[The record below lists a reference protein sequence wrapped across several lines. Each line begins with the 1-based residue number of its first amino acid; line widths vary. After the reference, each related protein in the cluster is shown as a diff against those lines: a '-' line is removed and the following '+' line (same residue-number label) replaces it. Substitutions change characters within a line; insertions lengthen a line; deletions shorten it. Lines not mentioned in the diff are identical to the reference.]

1 VAPYLASF
9 VAGLALGLVFF
20 GGLWL
25 TVKQLERSANPGIL
39 FLVSFA
45 VRTLVVCAGIVFA
58 GAGQWQRY
66 ALCLAGFVVMRMILT
81 RRWGPNRNS
90 TVDKVPT

>member
-1 VAPYLASF
+1 MAPYLASF

-25 TVKQLERSANPGIL
+25 TVKQLERSSNPGML
-39 FLVSFA
+39 FLASFA
-45 VRTLVVCAGIVFA
+45 VRTVVVCVGIVFA

-66 ALCLAGFVVMRMILT
+66 ALCLAGFVMMRVILT
-81 RRWGPNRNS
+81 RRWGPNGKPA
-90 TVDKVPT
+90 TDKILT